1 MKGKSD
7 IKPKDNK
14 KKKPHYKKKQSGIYN
29 KKLTDSKNRS
39 KNKKIDSLIEELV
52 AQAQQAQHAGDSVH
66 TPVAPDLH
74 KDAVVLQDIVEVKS
88 QNVLKS

>member
-1 MKGKSD
+1 MKGKNEV
-7 IKPKDNK
+7 KAKDNK

-52 AQAQQAQHAGDSVH
+52 AQAQQAQHAGDPVH

-74 KDAVVLQDIVEVKS
+74 KDAVVLQDIVEDSIVS
-88 QNVLKS
+88 A